1 MLKTAK
7 NLKPGDRIKHDDQ
20 VVVVR
25 RAWKNAGGAILVDY
39 NDTSATPYIGQHIF
53 NHDDRV
59 TVIWES

>member
-7 NLKPGDRIKHDDQ
+7 NLKPGDRIKHDDR

-25 RAWKNAGGAILVDY
+25 CAWKKAGGAILVDY
-39 NDTSATPYIGQHIF
+39 NTSTTPYIGQHIF

-59 TVIWES
+59 TVVWES